1 MGLVQKRLEPVSLTY
16 YSNANF
22 STKKGVI
29 FIPRL
34 QGRALIHV
42 LPDMATLP
50 DMTAH
55 WESVLTQI
63 SEKQSRYDDF
73 MHPLSQTLMQLI
85 HHARQFTN
93 LRAFRELPA
102 PSVKTGK
109 TSKSG

>member
-1 MGLVQKRLEPVSLTY
+1 MRETDGLGTEATRAGIID

-34 QGRALIHV
+34 REGLMF

-63 SEKQSRYDDF
+63 SENNHV
-73 MHPLSQTLMQLI
+73 MMILCI
-85 HHARQFTN
+85 H
-93 LRAFRELPA
+93 
-102 PSVKTGK
+102 
-109 TSKSG
+109 

>member
-1 MGLVQKRLEPVSLTY
+1 
-16 YSNANF
+16 
-22 STKKGVI
+22 
-29 FIPRL
+29 
-34 QGRALIHV
+34 
-42 LPDMATLP
+42 MATLP

-73 MHPLSQTLMQLI
+73 MHPLGQTLMQLI

-102 PSVKTGK
+102 PSVKAGKKTAKTGK
-109 TSKSG
+109 KKTKKKED